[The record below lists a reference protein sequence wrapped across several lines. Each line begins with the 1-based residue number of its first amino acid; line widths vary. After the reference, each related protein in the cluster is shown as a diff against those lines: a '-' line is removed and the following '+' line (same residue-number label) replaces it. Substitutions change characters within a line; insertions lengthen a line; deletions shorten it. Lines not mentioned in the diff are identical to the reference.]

1 MILQAIQI
9 SNRFYLNNF
18 FIIFNTCI
26 FSVMIISALSVYTAS
41 ANSSLLVAMTIVS
54 TFLQIHLTGMLMM
67 VTADIINDSKQS
79 VANYYFKAL
88 FYVIPLGLIG
98 IIVGIALILGFLAFL
113 IPGIFLLGKLIFAQ
127 YFIILREKSI
137 TESLE
142 LSWKMEPGKAWNLGL
157 TIFTII
163 LIWGLLIGF
172 VSSLFINDENTI
184 EPLIIFLTSVSSFMV
199 LNIYLNTFI
208 IHLFIIEEN
217 Q

>member
-1 MILQAIQI
+1 
-9 SNRFYLNNF
+9 
-18 FIIFNTCI
+18 
-26 FSVMIISALSVYTAS
+26 MIISALSVYTAS